1 MDELW
6 AALFRPMTRV
16 LIGLVA
22 GLFVASLI
30 EGLQWTRHLAKLAAP
45 LMRRARLGA
54 APGAAF
60 ALAFFSPSSANALL
74 GEAFRKGELSAR
86 ETMLSN
92 LFNSLPSWL
101 THTPSVFFLTWPV
114 LGFPAVLYTLLTLAA
129 ALGRTL
135 FTVGLGALLLPPL
148 SPSSPGDRL
157 PAAAPPTTGET
168 PWQKGLHTAWR
179 RFKRRVPR
187 LVFVAVPIY
196 LAMYFLQK
204 AGAFDAAE
212 HWLSAHVG
220 LLSFLKPEALGI
232 IVLYMAAELGAAVA
246 AAGSVLHGGGLSSP
260 DVVLAL
266 LVGNVLSTPM
276 RALRHQLP
284 AYAAYFPPGLA
295 VRLVAA
301 SQIMRAAS
309 ILIVAWLYWYFAF

>member
-1 MDELW
+1 MDEIW
-6 AALFRPMTRV
+6 TALFGPMTRV
-16 LIGLVA
+16 LLGLVA
-22 GLFVASLI
+22 GLFIASLL
-30 EGLQWTRHLAKLAAP
+30 EGLRWTRHLARLAGP
-45 LMRRARLGA
+45 LMRRARLGEVPA
-54 APGAAF
+54 AAF

-74 GEAFRKGELSAR
+74 GEAYRKAELSRR
-86 ETMLSN
+86 ETMLAN

-114 LGFPAVLYTLLTLAA
+114 LGFPAVIYTLLTLVA

-135 FTVGLGALLLPPL
+135 FTVGLGALLLPL
-148 SPSSPGDRL
+148 PGAPAL
-157 PAAAPPTTGET
+157 PTGTAPPAVEKN

-187 LVFVAVPIY
+187 LLFVAVPIY
-196 LAMYFLQK
+196 IIMYFLQK
-204 AGAFDAAE
+204 YGAFDAAE
-212 HWLSAHVG
+212 RWLAGHAD

-246 AAGSVLHGGGLSSP
+246 AAGSVLQGGTLASS
-260 DVVLAL
+260 DIVLAL
-266 LVGNVLSTPM
+266 LVGNLLSTPM

-295 VRLVAA
+295 VRLVVAN
-301 SQIMRAAS
+301 QLMRAAS
-309 ILIVAWLYWYFAF
+309 IAAVAWLYWFLTF